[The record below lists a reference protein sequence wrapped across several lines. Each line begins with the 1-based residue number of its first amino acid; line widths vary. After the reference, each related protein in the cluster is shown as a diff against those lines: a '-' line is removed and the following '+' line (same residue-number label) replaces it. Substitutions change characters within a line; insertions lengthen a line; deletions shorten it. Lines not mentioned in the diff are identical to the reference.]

1 MAVYLRPTDPEEPL
15 LGPVKDAMD
24 IIRYTCE
31 ILTVLGVL
39 SYVVLQQGDEIKN
52 QGLLTFL
59 KQQVYFIKLLFIY

>member
-1 MAVYLRPTDPEEPL
+1 MAVYFRPTDPDEPL
-15 LGPVKDAMD
+15 LGPVKDVTD

-52 QGLLTFL
+52 QGLITFL
-59 KQQVYFIKLLFIY
+59 KQQVGQLFTTLF